1 MPPPQCTRP
10 EQAPLSLPSTPHTH
24 LVVGGPPARA
34 RRGHYEPSRVRFRP
48 QSTLG
53 RVRIRTLYENEK
65 PPMTQDTGQVQKEE
79 CRREASLCS
88 SSRPRRL
95 RCERVPCSD
104 APDSIPPLPEGD
116 HTRLDACGTGI
127 HLLARPRKRLPGPL
141 GPSVSALAGANRTN
155 SDGHMAHPMDHSR
168 FSAALPAHGNLRGSA
183 LICFS
188 CLSLTQPPFL
198 SPFPSAS
205 LMPGQFFPPPRF
217 SDHRRLTLP
226 HAARPGSVASIL
238 PNPAVTS
245 KIFGTVPIT
254 EGEWD
259 HHPFPLH
266 GCRGSRGGKRGAE

>member
-1 MPPPQCTRP
+1 MKC
-10 EQAPLSLPSTPHTH
+10 H
-24 LVVGGPPARA
+24 
-34 RRGHYEPSRVRFRP
+34 RVRFRP
-48 QSTLG
+48 L
-53 RVRIRTLYENEK
+53 RRARIRTLYENEK
-65 PPMTQDTGQVQKEE
+65 PPRPRHWPGPDGRE

-127 HLLARPRKRLPGPL
+127 HMLARARKRLPRPPRPL
-141 GPSVSALAGANRTN
+141 FLLLPGQIARILTGIWLTRWIIAGSRLLCRLTAIWVGRPSYHFHVS
-155 SDGHMAHPMDHSR
+155 HSPSLP
-168 FSAALPAHGNLRGSA
+168 FSH
-183 LICFS
+183 
-188 CLSLTQPPFL
+188 
-198 SPFPSAS
+198 FPSAS

-217 SDHRRLTLP
+217 SDYHRLTLP
-226 HAARPGSVASIL
+226 HAAHPGSVASIL

-266 GCRGSRGGKRGAE
+266 GCRGSRGSREMQKEADGDGHCDIERVGARGRDGVCVHVLMYSCASNFLC

>member
-34 RRGHYEPSRVRFRP
+34 RRWHYEPSRVRFRP

-65 PPMTQDTGQVQKEE
+65 PPMTQDTGQVQTKE

-127 HLLARPRKRLPGPL
+127 HLLARARKRLPRPPRPL
-141 GPSVSALAGANRTN
+141 FSLLPGQIARILTGIWLTRWIIAGSRLLCRLTAIWVGRPSSAFHVSRSPSL
-155 SDGHMAHPMDHSR
+155 P
-168 FSAALPAHGNLRGSA
+168 FSL
-183 LICFS
+183 
-188 CLSLTQPPFL
+188 
-198 SPFPSAS
+198 PFP
-205 LMPGQFFPPPRF
+205 PR
-217 SDHRRLTLP
+217 L
-226 HAARPGSVASIL
+226 
-238 PNPAVTS
+238 
-245 KIFGTVPIT
+245 
-254 EGEWD
+254 
-259 HHPFPLH
+259 
-266 GCRGSRGGKRGAE
+266 